1 MCGQGAVEVAVEGL
15 VSARRTRGAG
25 LDFGE
30 VDGAF
35 ESWFATISLGWENG
49 VMLGVPFAG
58 DVGACVGA
66 SDLFVAFE
74 AAGSAAGLREEGD
87 GELDE

>member
-1 MCGQGAVEVAVEGL
+1 MRGGHGGRGWIL
-15 VSARRTRGAG
+15 GRLRARLSLG
-25 LDFGE
+25 
-30 VDGAF
+30 
-35 ESWFATISLGWENG
+35 FATISLGRENG
-49 VMLGVPFAG
+49 VMLGGPFAG

-66 SDLFVAFE
+66 SDLFLAFE